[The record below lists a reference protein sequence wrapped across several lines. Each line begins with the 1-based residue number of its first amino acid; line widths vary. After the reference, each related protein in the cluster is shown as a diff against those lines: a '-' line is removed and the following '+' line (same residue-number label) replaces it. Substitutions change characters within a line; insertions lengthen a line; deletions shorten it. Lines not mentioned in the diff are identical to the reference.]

1 MFFSPQATFPHDA
14 YPPTQGMQF
23 VEGTGIPLAVFVDF
37 FGPEFCPGCRQP
49 EKTTVM
55 AMPEATVNEDDC
67 IIHGQH
73 NVRSSGKFFDIDQVA
88 EPAGE
93 QLFPEE
99 QLGFCIFASDTGHH
113 PASGY
118 PVDGIHVWPLFR
130 QIRF

>member
-1 MFFSPQATFPHDA
+1 
-14 YPPTQGMQF
+14 MQLI
-23 VEGTGIPLAVFVDF
+23 EGTGIPLAVFVDF

-73 NVRSSGKFFDIDQVA
+73 NVRSSGKFFDIDPVA

-99 QLGFCIFASDTGHH
+99 QTVSMFGHYSVRYGFNACATDLNSGTTTEFPNCLYARVSETGMM
-113 PASGY
+113 
-118 PVDGIHVWPLFR
+118 
-130 QIRF
+130 